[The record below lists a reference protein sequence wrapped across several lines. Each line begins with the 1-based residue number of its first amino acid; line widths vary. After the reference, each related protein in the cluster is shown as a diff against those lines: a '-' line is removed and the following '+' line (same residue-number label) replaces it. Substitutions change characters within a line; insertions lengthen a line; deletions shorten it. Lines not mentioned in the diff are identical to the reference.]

1 MQRAQTFNLG
11 RTFGTVL
18 QHEADQVFHLANPT
32 NPTATISHE
41 GLCRSLSLAEPR
53 SQASQRLIHRLGRG
67 IYPHDHRHARP

>member
-18 QHEADQVFHLANPT
+18 QHEADQVFHLADPT

-53 SQASQRLIHRLGRG
+53 SQAS
-67 IYPHDHRHARP
+67 